1 MNKEF
6 NFVYVTTNLENGKK
20 YIGKHSTDDMFDGY
34 YGTGELIKKAYK
46 KYGKDLFETKII
58 KFFDTEDEAYD
69 YEEFLIDESIIY
81 DDRYYNIDLGG
92 KGSMRGRKHKE
103 SSKKQ
108 ISDKMK
114 GRSKPPRSKEY
125 IENFEKAMAKRR
137 KPKSPPKPRVF
148 VRGEEHPLYKRP
160 RPQSVIDLCKL
171 NNRKHPI
178 WQSYDIL
185 FKLWKENDKPG
196 WRKMTR
202 LAIENGFP
210 NTAYDK
216 MIKQFKQD
224 SE

>member
-46 KYGKDLFETKII
+46 KYGKDSFETKII

-69 YEEFLIDESIIY
+69 YEEFLVDESIIY

-108 ISDKMK
+108 TSDKMK
-114 GRSKPPRSKEY
+114 GRPKPPRSKEH

-137 KPKSPPKPRVF
+137 KPKLPQN
-148 VRGEEHPLYKRP
+148 RGFLLEEKSILYIKD
-160 RPQSVIDLCKL
+160 QDLNL
-171 NNRKHPI
+171 LLTYANLI
-178 WQSYDIL
+178 
-185 FKLWKENDKPG
+185 
-196 WRKMTR
+196 
-202 LAIENGFP
+202 IENTPFGNHMIFYS
-210 NTAYDK
+210 NYGKK
-216 MIKQFKQD
+216 MISQVGEK
-224 SE
+224 